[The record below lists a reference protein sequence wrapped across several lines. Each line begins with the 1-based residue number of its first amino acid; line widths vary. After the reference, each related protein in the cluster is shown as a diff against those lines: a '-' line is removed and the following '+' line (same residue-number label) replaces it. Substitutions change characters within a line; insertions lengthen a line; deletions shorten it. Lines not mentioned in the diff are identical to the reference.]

1 MTSGRLI
8 LAATGLAAVAA
19 LGPAASAASAAASA
33 PSAATVSK
41 AYSVEEAGYQASGSG
56 WRFRYAQATVKLPG
70 SSLAPYKS
78 GEGVSVQLR
87 AADETVVLGVS
98 TTQGS
103 TSWNAAVAVEQ
114 KFGQG
119 GCANPG
125 GCFTNVN
132 SSSPVFTTGDVVSF
146 NVYYVPASGFLYY
159 TATDATSGAS
169 FASRFKDAGAMFTSA
184 RIGVEF
190 GADPWSPGTGYTRP
204 AKPQALASFT
214 AIRFTSYDGTR
225 GFIGGAKWTTS
236 QVLATVTGTASGAP
250 IASPSVP
257 ASNGAK
263 AFTVS
268 AVAAAQ

>member
-8 LAATGLAAVAA
+8 LAATGVAALAA
-19 LGPAASAASAAASA
+19 LGPAASAAAASA

-56 WRFRYAQATVKLPG
+56 WRFRYAQATVKLPD
-70 SSLAPYKS
+70 SSLSPYKS

-98 TTQGS
+98 TGQGS

-119 GCANPG
+119 GCSSPG
-125 GCFTNVN
+125 GCFTHVN
-132 SSSPVFTTGDVVSF
+132 GSSPVFATGDVVSF
-146 NVYYVPASGFLYY
+146 SLYYVPGSGFLYY
-159 TATDATSGAS
+159 SATDATSGDS
-169 FASRFKDAGAMFTSA
+169 FASRFSDAGAMFTSA
-184 RIGVEF
+184 RTGVEF
-190 GADPWSPGTGYTRP
+190 GIDPWSPGIGYTPP
-204 AKPQALASFT
+204 ATAQKLASFT

-236 QVLATVTGTASGAP
+236 QVRATTTGTAAGNL

-257 ASNGAK
+257 AKNGAK
-263 AFTVS
+263 SFTVT
-268 AVAAAQ
+268 AAAAPK